1 MRRTALTLLRLG
13 AGLVLVVGGAQVLT
27 TTSAEAATAVA
38 INGVASCSGT
48 IFCYAPATVT
58 VSGGD
63 TVTWTN
69 QSGAPHTV
77 SRCDPS
83 ACNGTDGGTGSDPAF
98 DISVASA
105 NGTAVNQT
113 FNGTGT
119 YNYYC
124 KIHGFAV
131 MHGTVTVQGPTPD
144 TAPSAPTPDTTPAA
158 PAASSAGPASAAP
171 TAPPATADSTLPT
184 APPAQPLVSGDLT
197 LTG

>member
-1 MRRTALTLLRLG
+1 MRRTALIVLRLG
-13 AGLVLVVGGAQVLT
+13 AGLALVVGGAQVLT

-69 QSGAPHTV
+69 QSGAPYTV

-83 ACNGTDGGTGSDPAF
+83 ACNGTDGGTGSDPTF
-98 DISVASA
+98 DISVASG

-131 MHGTVTVQGPTPD
+131 MHGTVTVTGQGQTAD
-144 TAPSAPTPDTTPAA
+144 TAPPASTADTTPAA
-158 PAASSAGPASAAP
+158 STAPAAP
-171 TAPPATADSTLPT
+171 TTPPPATSAVPT
-184 APPAQPLVSGDLT
+184 APPAQPVVSGALT
-197 LTG
+197 FTG